1 VEGYT
6 FEAPIAKVHFE
17 SLWRLRG
24 RAVQWRAVGLVVLT
38 RSWSAEVGAQP
49 YENRANDDLGIY
61 GVPRYV
67 AIFGEIYCHLR

>member
-1 VEGYT
+1 VGGYT
-6 FEAPIAKVHFE
+6 FEVPIAKVHFE

-49 YENRANDDLGIY
+49 YGNRANDDLGIY
-61 GVPRYV
+61 GVPRYI
-67 AIFGEIYCHLR
+67 AIFGEIYGHLR